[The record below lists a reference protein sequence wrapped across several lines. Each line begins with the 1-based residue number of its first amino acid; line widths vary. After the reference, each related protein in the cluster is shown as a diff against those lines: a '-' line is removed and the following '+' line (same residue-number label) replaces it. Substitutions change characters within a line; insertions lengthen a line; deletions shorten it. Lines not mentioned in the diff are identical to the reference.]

1 MRVHILGIAGTFMGG
16 VAQLAQ
22 ALGHQVS
29 GSDKAVYPPMSEQ
42 LAEAGIPISDLDDL
56 SFLDQAVDLVVIGNA
71 MTRGMLAVEATL
83 NRHQAYCSGPEWLA
97 RYLLKDRWVLGV
109 AGTHG
114 KTTTSAML
122 AWILESAGLAP
133 GFLIGGVP
141 ENFGQSARLGSAPFF
156 VVEADEYDTAFFDK
170 RSKFVHYH
178 PRTLVLN
185 NLEFD
190 HADIFSDLAAIQTQ
204 FHHLIR
210 TVPSNGLVVMP
221 ANEPALETVLDRG
234 CWTPVYRHNSEP
246 GAPQS
251 DWHSVLLKP
260 DASEFEV
267 WFKQSLQGVVRWS
280 LTGDHN
286 VRNAMSAIMAAQH
299 AGVPVAQA
307 IDAMARFKGVKRR
320 MTHLASLADINLYDD
335 FAHHPT
341 AIATTLAGQKARI
354 SLSMEPRRL
363 IAVCEPR
370 SNTMRMGVFSEQ
382 LVSAFD
388 AADKVMLYIDP
399 KWGWQL
405 PESAVLKHQ
414 IEIFSS
420 YEALYEGLITQLKK
434 GDDVVFMSNGSFA
447 GLPAKVTKGLK
458 QTMKELG
465 VVH

>member
-22 ALGHQVS
+22 ALGHEVS
-29 GSDKAVYPPMSEQ
+29 GSDKAIYPPMSDQ
-42 LAEAGIPISDLDDL
+42 LSVAGIRVMDLDDL
-56 SFLDQAVDLVVIGNA
+56 SFLDQDVDLVVIGNA

-83 NRHQAYCSGPEWLA
+83 NRHQAYCSGPEWLS

-114 KTTTSAML
+114 KTSTSAML

-221 ANEPALETVLDRG
+221 ADEPALDTVLDRG
-234 CWTPVYRHNSEP
+234 CWTPVCRHSSL
-246 GAPQS
+246 QS
-251 DWHSVLLKP
+251 TPNAHWHYVLIEP
-260 DASEFEV
+260 DASVFEV
-267 WFKQSLQGVVRWS
+267 WFKESLQGVVRWS
-280 LTGDHN
+280 LSGEHN
-286 VRNAMSAIMAAQH
+286 ARNGMSAIVAAQH

-307 IDAMARFKGVKRR
+307 IEALAGFKGVKRR
-320 MTHLASLADINLYDD
+320 MTHLASMADINLYDD

-341 AIATTLAGQKARI
+341 AIATTLVGQKVKITAAP
-354 SLSMEPRRL
+354 SPRRL
-363 IAVCEPR
+363 VAVCEPR
-370 SNTMRMGVFSEQ
+370 SNTMRMGVFSDQ

-399 KWGWQL
+399 KWGWDL
-405 PESAVLKHQ
+405 PESARFKRHIQ
-414 IEIFSS
+414 IFSS
-420 YEALYEGLITQLKK
+420 YEALYDGLMSQLKK

-447 GLPAKVTKGLK
+447 GLPTKVTKGLK